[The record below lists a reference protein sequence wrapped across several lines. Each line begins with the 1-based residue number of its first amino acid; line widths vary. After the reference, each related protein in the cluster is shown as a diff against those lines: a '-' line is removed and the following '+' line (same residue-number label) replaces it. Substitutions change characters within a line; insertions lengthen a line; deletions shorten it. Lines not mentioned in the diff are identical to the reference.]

1 MRFCTSCQCDRE
13 EAGGVYKHL
22 NKTAR
27 WVCLACIERRSPS
40 IYRNVS
46 GRNTK
51 PEDVKRAFRG
61 IYGQT

>member
-13 EAGGVYKHL
+13 EAGGVYKQL

-46 GRNTK
+46 GR
-51 PEDVKRAFRG
+51 PADVKRIMERLR
-61 IYGQT
+61 